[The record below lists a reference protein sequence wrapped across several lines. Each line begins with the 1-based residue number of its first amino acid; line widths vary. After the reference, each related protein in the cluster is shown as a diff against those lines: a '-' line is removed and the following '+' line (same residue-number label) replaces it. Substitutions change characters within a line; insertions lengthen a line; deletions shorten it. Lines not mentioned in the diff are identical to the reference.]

1 MNNEITIDPS
11 EISKLPN
18 NSITDAETIRQIAL
32 YTNKTGDMSLTDKIR
47 SGFEVA
53 GLYPEVMKVHNILPD
68 GMTPQQIKSVRNMMS
83 GPYGHPAV
91 E

>member
-1 MNNEITIDPS
+1 M
-11 EISKLPN
+11 LPLA
-18 NSITDAETIRQIAL
+18 SIFSGLSGPAAETIRQIAL
-32 YTNKTGDMSLTDKIR
+32 YTNKTGDKSLTDKIR

-53 GLYPEVMKVHNILPD
+53 GLYPHIIKTYDIQPD
-68 GMTPQQIKSVRNMMS
+68 GMTPEQIKSVRNMMS